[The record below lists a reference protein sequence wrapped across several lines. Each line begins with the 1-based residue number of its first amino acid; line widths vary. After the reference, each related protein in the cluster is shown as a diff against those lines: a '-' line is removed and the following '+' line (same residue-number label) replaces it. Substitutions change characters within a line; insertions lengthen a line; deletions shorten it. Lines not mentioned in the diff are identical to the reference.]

1 MKNMKN
7 IFRITALALITT
19 VASAQTEGSKETKEV
34 KIIKKT
40 TETSGGD
47 TKENEI
53 RNFRFGLAITPSLNW
68 YSTESKVI
76 QRDGIAPKFGGGL
89 ILEFRLAKVA
99 SIQTGI
105 NITTAG
111 GKVKYKNGGQYT
123 PGATTVD
130 YFYDNNLDDIV
141 SYDVDKNSTTT
152 TYTRYQLNKRKYQTT
167 YISVPVLLK
176 LKTREIGAMV
186 YYGQFGLNS
195 FFRWKG
201 RATDEVVVLD
211 ATTNTGAPDTKSKL
225 IVSKD
230 VSIYNAALNFGLGTE
245 WNLAGTTSMVFGL
258 NYNLG
263 FTNVL
268 KNESKFLEKRFN
280 YDNYDMKDPTKNMNY
295 EIGPLEQILK
305 ENSIVLTIGVLF

>member
-7 IFRITALALITT
+7 ILTITALALIATA
-19 VASAQTEGSKETKEV
+19 ASAQTPENKETKEV
-34 KIIKKT
+34 KIVKKT
-40 TETSGGD
+40 TETTGVID
-47 TKENEI
+47 HRENEI

-99 SIQTGI
+99 SIQTGV

-111 GKVKYKNGGQYT
+111 GKLKYKNGGQYA
-123 PGATTVD
+123 PGATTVS

-141 SYDVDKNSTTT
+141 PYNIDQNNSTT
-152 TYTRYQLNKRKYQTT
+152 TYTRYQLNERKYQTT

-201 RATDEVVVLD
+201 RATDAVTVLD
-211 ATTNTGAPDTKSKL
+211 ATNTGTPETKSGL
-225 IVSKD
+225 IISKD
-230 VSIYNAALNFGLGTE
+230 VSVYNAALNFGLGTE
-245 WNLAGTTSMVFGL
+245 YNLAGTTSLVIGL

-268 KNESKFLEKRFN
+268 KSKSNFLERRFN
-280 YDNYDMKDPTKNMNY
+280 YDNYSMNDPSKNTNY
-295 EIGPLEQILK
+295 ETGALEQIVK
-305 ENSIVLTIGVLF
+305 ENSLVLTIGVLF

>member
-7 IFRITALALITT
+7 ILTITALALIATAT
-19 VASAQTEGSKETKEV
+19 SAQTPEGSKETKEV

-40 TETSGGD
+40 TESTGSD
-47 TKENEI
+47 NKENEI

-68 YSTESKVI
+68 YSTESKII
-76 QRDGIAPKFGGGL
+76 QRDGVVPKFGGGL

-111 GKVKYKNGGQYT
+111 GKLKYKNGGQYA
-123 PGATTVD
+123 PGASTVS
-130 YFYDNNLDDIV
+130 YFYNNTAEDIV
-141 SYDVDKNSTTT
+141 KYDENNSNTSYTH
-152 TYTRYQLNKRKYQTT
+152 YQLNGRKYQNT
-167 YISVPVLLK
+167 YISVPILLK

-201 RATDEVVVLD
+201 RAKDDVSILD
-211 ATTNTGAPDTKSKL
+211 APNTGTPETKGNL
-225 IVSKD
+225 VTSKD

-245 WNLAGTTSMVFGL
+245 WNLAGTTSMVIGL

-268 KNESKFLEKRFN
+268 KSKSEFLQKRLN
-280 YDNYDMKDPTKNMNY
+280 YDNYNKDDPFRNTNY
-295 EIGPLEQILK
+295 ETAPLEQIIK
-305 ENSIVLTIGVLF
+305 ENSLVLTIGVLF